1 MIAII
6 GRKTSVMSTHQLR
19 ANVAVSVSATV
30 TPWRDTMLSYIAARH
45 VSTMRTWAAA
55 AATSRT
61 ARSGGKT
68 LMTTRRSRPTS
79 RSIA

>member
-30 TPWRDTMLSYIAARH
+30 TP
-45 VSTMRTWAAA
+45 
-55 AATSRT
+55 
-61 ARSGGKT
+61 
-68 LMTTRRSRPTS
+68 
-79 RSIA
+79 